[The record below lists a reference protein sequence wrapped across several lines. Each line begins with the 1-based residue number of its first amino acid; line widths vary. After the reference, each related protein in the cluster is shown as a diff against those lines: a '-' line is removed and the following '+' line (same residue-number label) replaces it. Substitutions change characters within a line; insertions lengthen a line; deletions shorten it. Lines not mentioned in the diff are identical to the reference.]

1 MTEQTLSQQLLA
13 IIIPFA
19 ATALSILTTWALYE
33 LKKFIKARTG
43 SAELEDSMIVLENVI
58 QGVVTEIN
66 ETLKAV
72 GADGK
77 LSAADAKLL
86 KERALKSIG
95 RQLPPATKKILD
107 KNIAHLGSYVSGK
120 VEVAV
125 LSSKLRKGGL

>member
-33 LKKFIKARTG
+33 LKKWIRTKTG
-43 SAELEDSMIVLENVI
+43 SVELEDSMIVLENVI

-66 ETLKAV
+66 ETLKEV

-77 LSAADAKLL
+77 LSPEDARLL
-86 KERALKSIG
+86 KSRALKTIG
-95 RQLPPATKKILD
+95 RQLPPATKKVLE
-107 KNIAHLGSYVSGK
+107 KNIANLGNFVSGK